1 MSFKIVPQYDR
12 IAIVRDP
19 KITKVG
25 SLWVPTIAQKDMFL
39 GRVLAVGQGK
49 LLADG
54 SFHKTHYN
62 RGDWVLFGR
71 YAGADIENFF
81 LKTAEGADIF
91 FIKEEDI
98 YAIIEEVREGEVDVP
113 LVQVTQDA
121 GVAMTRPTPPARRR
135 R

>member
-1 MSFKIVPQYDR
+1 MAFKIVPQYDR
-12 IAIVRDP
+12 VAIVRDP
-19 KITKVG
+19 KVTKVG
-25 SLWVPTIAQKDMFL
+25 ALWVPTIAQKDMFL

-49 LLADG
+49 LLTDG

-81 LKTAEGADIF
+81 MKTSDGQDIF

-113 LVQVTQDA
+113 LVQVTRES
-121 GVAMTRPTPPARRR
+121 GVAIPSPTQPARRR

>member
-1 MSFKIVPQYDR
+1 MAFKIVPQYDR

-25 SLWVPTIAQKDMFL
+25 TLWVPSVAQKDMFL

-81 LKTAEGADIF
+81 MKTSDGQDIF

-113 LVQVTQDA
+113 LVQVTRETEA
-121 GVAMTRPTPPARRR
+121 AIAPAARPGRRR
-135 R
+135 

>member
-1 MSFKIVPQYDR
+1 MAFKIVPQYDR
-12 IAIVRDP
+12 VAIVRDP
-19 KITKVG
+19 KVTKVG
-25 SLWVPTIAQKDMFL
+25 SLWVPTVAQKDMFL

-81 LKTAEGADIF
+81 MKTSDGQDIF

-98 YAIIEEVREGEVDVP
+98 YAVIEEVREGEVDVP
-113 LVQVTQDA
+113 LVQVTRESEMA
-121 GVAMTRPTPPARRR
+121 IGPPAQPTQRQ
-135 R
+135 